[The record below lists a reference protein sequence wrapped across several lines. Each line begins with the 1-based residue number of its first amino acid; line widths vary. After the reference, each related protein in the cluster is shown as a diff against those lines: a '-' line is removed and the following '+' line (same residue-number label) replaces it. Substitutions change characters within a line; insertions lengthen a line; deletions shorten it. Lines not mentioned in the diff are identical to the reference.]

1 MSTLQTLGKGATAR
15 VLVWGE
21 GRERPREPPPTPAG
35 ELSPQGLEEPGGW
48 APCLPFPPHQGV
60 EGRPQKIK

>member
-21 GRERPREPPPTPAG
+21 GRERPREPLPP
-35 ELSPQGLEEPGGW
+35 LQGS
-48 APCLPFPPHQGV
+48 
-60 EGRPQKIK
+60 